1 MNGFERYGPLT
12 TVTVRG
18 EPDWPVG
25 WPFVMMSTS
34 RLAIAM
40 KGAVTLV
47 LALATLTWAQSAN
60 SHPAQTVPKS
70 QSTSSARKWL
80 TPKEQL
86 WCPVLES
93 ALGGAAAADP
103 PMRSYLLNA
112 VAAGLSKCEPGKVRT
127 ALVDSFAATLA
138 MPENED
144 IWQRVASEGSRLDQE
159 TREALYKLETKQKL
173 QEVALTQLL
182 SVDELK
188 AESLLPQSEP
198 EVRADLV
205 GSIVSHETA
214 AKNFDRAIS
223 LLSRFASDD
232 RFPYP
237 EATEVM
243 LALPP
248 TRDADRQDIFR
259 LAMASDSKSHS
270 FSVEGD
276 DFAGM
281 IVRFWQHI
289 PPALVLDAIHQV
301 LDAASS
307 GQGSGVTLNG
317 ASGLVGFTSDRDFR
331 VFELLP
337 VLRQLDD
344 EEADKILKDSQQA
357 QLQLKQFPNGI
368 QSLDPTIRDTP
379 AQEGEQRGLTGGSTG
394 PPDRMLQLLEK
405 SQARVKEIGRS
416 AEDNPRQAIAAA
428 ASLPESVP
436 FGSNGAEFEFFP
448 RAQAYVAIARTAM
461 KKNPS
466 AARDALE
473 EMATS
478 LKDAAHPYHALELW
492 GEGMTI
498 AKEMGELELAVKL
511 FRSGMEQVD
520 KLKNEDTDSDDPNL
534 ALKAWWPSVWAYWCL
549 VKAAAQFSPHTA
561 LQQVRAIKDPEI
573 VAVLEV
579 KLADNGLGAL
589 AEESITMVN
598 KKSSTRSEF
607 RLPEK

>member
-1 MNGFERYGPLT
+1 
-12 TVTVRG
+12 
-18 EPDWPVG
+18 
-25 WPFVMMSTS
+25 
-34 RLAIAM
+34 M
-40 KGAVTLV
+40 KAAVTLV

-93 ALGGAAAADP
+93 ALGGAAAAAP
-103 PMRSYLLNA
+103 PMRSYLLDA

-144 IWQRVASEGSRLDQE
+144 IWQRVPSQGGRLDQE
-159 TREALYKLETKQKL
+159 TREALYKLETKQRL
-173 QEVALTQLL
+173 QEVVLTQLL

-188 AESLLPQSEP
+188 TESLLPQSEP

-205 GSIVSHETA
+205 GSMVSHETV
-214 AKNFDRAIS
+214 AKKFDRAIS

-232 RFPYP
+232 RFPYR
-237 EATEVM
+237 EATELM

-307 GQGSGVTLNG
+307 GQGTGVTLNG

-394 PPDRMLQLLEK
+394 PPDQMLQFLEK

-436 FGSNGAEFEFFP
+436 FGSNGAENEFFP
-448 RAQAYVAIARTAM
+448 RAEAYVAIARTAM

-473 EMATS
+473 EMAAS
-478 LKDAAHPYHALELW
+478 LKDAAHPYHALEHW

-534 ALKAWWPSVWAYWCL
+534 ALKAWWPSVRAYWWL

-561 LQQVRAIKDPEI
+561 LEQVRAIKDPEI

-598 KKSSTRSEF
+598 KKSSARNSWSEF
-607 RLPEK
+607 RAPEK

>member
-1 MNGFERYGPLT
+1 ML
-12 TVTVRG
+12 
-18 EPDWPVG
+18 
-25 WPFVMMSTS
+25 SAS

-40 KGAVTLV
+40 KAAAVTLV

-144 IWQRVASEGSRLDQE
+144 IWQRVASQGSRLDQE
-159 TREALYKLETKQKL
+159 TREALYKLETKQRL

-205 GSIVSHETA
+205 GSMVSHKTA
-214 AKNFDRAIS
+214 AKKFDRAIS
-223 LLSRFASDD
+223 LLSRFVSDD
-232 RFPYP
+232 RFPYS
-237 EATEVM
+237 EATELM

-307 GQGSGVTLNG
+307 GHGTGVTLNG

-379 AQEGEQRGLTGGSTG
+379 AQEGEQRGLTRGSTG
-394 PPDRMLQLLEK
+394 PPDQMLQLLEK
-405 SQARVKEIGRS
+405 SQARAKEIGRS

-436 FGSNGAEFEFFP
+436 FGSKGAELEFFP
-448 RAQAYVAIARTAM
+448 RAEAYVAIARTAM

-473 EMATS
+473 EMAAS
-478 LKDAAHPYHALELW
+478 LKDAAHPYHALEHW

-534 ALKAWWPSVWAYWCL
+534 ALKAWWPSVWAYWWL

-561 LQQVRAIKDPEI
+561 LEQVRAIKDPEI

-579 KLADNGLGAL
+579 KLADNGLGAR

-598 KKSSTRSEF
+598 KKLSARNSWSEF
-607 RLPEK
+607 RAPEK